1 MAIVIKLVKNEDG
14 DEDMVFEN
22 GAFEMSENG
31 EACAVQMKERIL
43 LDRNEATANPLVNTR
58 ANPLAGL
65 DWEGTIFDSSKP
77 KSEKELE
84 FKRVIFST
92 PDLVRITYW
101 SWVQT
106 NRTLNLNYKVETPW
120 GELEIGETVQL

>member
-1 MAIVIKLVKNEDG
+1 MAIVIKLVKNADG
-14 DEDMVFEN
+14 DEDMSLEDGV
-22 GAFEMSENG
+22 FEMSENG

-43 LDRNEATANPLVNTR
+43 LDRNEAVASDLVDTV

-65 DWEGTIFDSSKP
+65 DWEGIIFDAAKS

-84 FKRVIFST
+84 VKRVIFST
-92 PDLVRITYW
+92 PGVERITAW
-101 SWVQT
+101 SWTMTGRQ
-106 NRTLNLNYKVETPW
+106 LNLNFKVQTQW